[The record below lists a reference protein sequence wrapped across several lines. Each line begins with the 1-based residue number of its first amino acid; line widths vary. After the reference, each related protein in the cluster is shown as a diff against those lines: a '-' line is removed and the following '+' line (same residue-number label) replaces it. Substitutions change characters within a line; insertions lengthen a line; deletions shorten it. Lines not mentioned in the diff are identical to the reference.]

1 MSTEIKVLDHGFAR
15 LVSYMQPASRGEG
28 CRNAANDEGRGEYWN
43 DEMQPDWS
51 GDLEI
56 VRNARVSYAA
66 EWRTGE
72 DAGKDAKLIHRLDR
86 DRHTS
91 PFEAMVFTF
100 EIKAPIFVLRQWHR
114 HRTWAYSEVS
124 ARYSELP
131 EEFYVP
137 EPDKITGQ
145 HPTEKQQRTEH
156 QHPSAEKWREYTK
169 DVNANAFNLYKL
181 MLADGVPREL
191 ARTVLPVATYSH
203 MFATVNLH
211 NLFGFLTLRLDP
223 HAQYEIRVYA
233 EALLKLIEP
242 VCPVTVEAFGNRL
255 FGLPNE
261 P

>member
-1 MSTEIKVLDHGFAR
+1 MSEAIKVLDHGFVR

-28 CRNAANDEGRGEYWN
+28 CAMMSKDATQEYWN
-43 DEMQPDWS
+43 DEMQPGWT

-72 DAGKDAKLIHRLDR
+72 DADKDAKLIQRLDR

-91 PFEAMVFTF
+91 PFEAMSFTF
-100 EIKAPIFVLRQWHR
+100 EVKAPIFVLRQWHR

-137 EPDKITGQ
+137 EAEQITKQ
-145 HPTEKQQRTEH
+145 HASNKQQRSEMVVD
-156 QHPSAEKWREYTK
+156 QAESCRRVMQMYNESAFQAYRSLLEQ
-169 DVNANAFNLYKL
+169 
-181 MLADGVPREL
+181 GVAREL
-191 ARTVLPVATYSH
+191 ARSVLPVATYSH
-203 MFATVNLH
+203 MFASVNLH
-211 NLFGFLTLRLDP
+211 NLFHFLQLRLDP

-233 EALLKLIEP
+233 EALFNLIEP
-242 VCPVTVEAFGNRL
+242 ICPAAVKAFACRL
-255 FGLPNE
+255 YGSDV
-261 P
+261 